1 MNHMKS
7 LLIYTISHFSI
18 DLACFYFLAG
28 TFSHSIGYSRLA
40 IGFLLYNTVAFG
52 TQTFIGYAADRA
64 SFEHWKIAISGC
76 VMTAIGLRL
85 SFVPWPALLVC
96 AAGNALFHVGG
107 GINSLVY
114 SDGRMARS
122 GIFVSSGA
130 VGVVLGVLA
139 AGANIPP
146 FLLIAILLL
155 CGALVYLFCRKEK
168 DCRISAHPSTDCY
181 LSSITGNIRA
191 VIFLCLIS
199 IVIRSFTGMNLSI
212 SWKTSTFLTVLP
224 GLCAFGGKF
233 AGGLLADRFGA
244 RTVGTMS
251 LIISIPLLCC
261 FSSNVLLC
269 SAGLF
274 MFNITMPLTL
284 WGVASRLPNQP
295 GFAFGLT
302 TLALLAGSVPIFF
315 HRLDGK
321 YSIFILA
328 VLMTISAFCVFLSLG
343 PYKKLDDR
351 RNSEFLKG

>member
-1 MNHMKS
+1 MKS

-18 DLACFYFLAG
+18 DLVCFYFLTG
-28 TFSHSIGYSRLA
+28 TFAHSIGYSKLA
-40 IGFLLYNTVAFG
+40 IGFLSYNTVAFG
-52 TQTFIGYAADRA
+52 TQMFIGYAADKA
-64 SFEHWKIAISGC
+64 SFEHWKIAVSGC
-76 VMTAIGLRL
+76 VITAMGLSAA

-114 SDGRMARS
+114 SGGRMARS

-139 AGANIPP
+139 AGANISP

-155 CGALVYLFCRKEK
+155 CGALIYLFCRKEK
-168 DCRISAHPSTDCY
+168 DCRIWAHPNTDCY
-181 LSSITGNIRA
+181 LFSITGNIRA

-212 SWKTSTFLTVLP
+212 SWKTNTFLTVLP

-244 RTVGTMS
+244 RTVGTTS

-261 FSSNVLLC
+261 FSGNIVLC

-295 GFAFGLT
+295 GLAFGLT

-315 HRLDGK
+315 YRLDGK
-321 YSIFILA
+321 YGIFILA
-328 VLMTISAFCVFLSLG
+328 ALITISAFCVFFSLG
-343 PYKKLDDR
+343 PYKKLDDS
-351 RNSEFLKG
+351 RNSGFLKG